1 MRKIREVLRLYF
13 AAALSIQAIAHS
25 LGTSPSTVG
34 EYLRRAKVA
43 GVSWP
48 VPEAIDD
55 AGLERR
61 LFPALPSS
69 HTSRPL
75 PEWSEVCRELRGKN
89 VTLALLWQEYKAI
102 HPEGLQYSRFCEQY
116 REWAGKLDLVMRQE
130 HRAGEKLFIDYAGQT
145 VPVVDPET
153 GEERQAQVFVAVL
166 GASSYT
172 FAEATWTQTLPDWT
186 ASHVRAFEFY
196 GGCPELVI
204 PDNLRSGVS
213 GAHRYEPD
221 LNPTY
226 HDLARHYGVAVLP
239 ARVRRPRDKVQASYY
254 TPSCTCDA
262 SFGYRR
268 RSRNRFPGW
277 ATGSGP
283 VGGSKSIVPLSSART
298 AHSTPSCAN
307 RLAVLRCTSSCT
319 AICGTVSQPA
329 LVRCCK

>member
-1 MRKIREVLRLYF
+1 M
-13 AAALSIQAIAHS
+13 H
-25 LGTSPSTVG
+25 
-34 EYLRRAKVA
+34 RR
-43 GVSWP
+43 
-48 VPEAIDD
+48 
-55 AGLERR
+55 RR
-61 LFPALPSS
+61 LSTTGGAPS
-69 HTSRPL
+69 
-75 PEWSEVCRELRGKN
+75 
-89 VTLALLWQEYKAI
+89 
-102 HPEGLQYSRFCEQY
+102 FCEQY

-153 GEERQAQVFVAVL
+153 GKERQAQVFVAVL

-226 HDLARHYGVAVLP
+226 HDLASHYGVAVLP

-254 TPSCTCDA
+254 APSCTCDA

-277 ATGSGP
+277 ATGSDP
-283 VGGSKSIVPLSSART
+283 AGGSKSIVPLSSART
-298 AHSTPSCAN
+298 ARSTPSCAN
-307 RLAVLRCTSSCT
+307 RLAVLRCTSSCA

-329 LVRCCK
+329 VVRCCK

>member
-13 AAALSIQAIAHS
+13 AAALSIRAIARS

-48 VPEAIDD
+48 VPAEAIDD

-75 PEWSEVCRELRGKN
+75 PDWSEVRRELRGKN
-89 VTLALLWQEYKAI
+89 VTLALLWEEYKAI

-186 ASHVRAFEFY
+186 ASHVRASERRF
-196 GGCPELVI
+196 P
-204 PDNLRSGVS
+204 NRSQAVESALAEKLG
-213 GAHRYEPD
+213 R
-221 LNPTY
+221 
-226 HDLARHYGVAVLP
+226 LAR
-239 ARVRRPRDKVQASYY
+239 
-254 TPSCTCDA
+254 T
-262 SFGYRR
+262 
-268 RSRNRFPGW
+268 
-277 ATGSGP
+277 
-283 VGGSKSIVPLSSART
+283 
-298 AHSTPSCAN
+298 
-307 RLAVLRCTSSCT
+307 RLATECAKLD
-319 AICGTVSQPA
+319 PA
-329 LVRCCK
+329 LEQRLADEGLDGDSWPEY

>member
-13 AAALSIQAIAHS
+13 AAALSIRAIARS

-75 PEWSEVCRELRGKN
+75 PDWSEVRRELRGKN
-89 VTLALLWQEYKAI
+89 VTLALLWEEYKAI

-186 ASHVRAFEFY
+186 ASHVRAFEFC

-213 GAHRYEPD
+213 RAHRYEPD

-226 HDLARHYGVAVLP
+226 HDLASHYGVAVLP

-254 TPSCTCDA
+254 APSCTCDA

-268 RSRNRFPGW
+268 RSRKRFPGW

-298 AHSTPSCAN
+298 ARRTPSRAKL
-307 RLAVLRCTSSCT
+307 LAVLRCTSSCA